1 MNNKSE
7 WGTKIQFTCL
17 TQCAAASWSLN
28 ASHLS
33 LWLWS
38 KGGKRYKSGYKGKI
52 KDMGWGGRTEAELFK
67 GREKQPKVGL
77 EEQGIGFS

>member
-33 LWLWS
+33 LRLWS
-38 KGGKRYKSGYKGKI
+38 KGGIRYKSGYEGKI
-52 KDMGWGGRTEAELFK
+52 KDMGSGWGWGAQKLSCSKAERSNPRW
-67 GREKQPKVGL
+67 G
-77 EEQGIGFS
+77 